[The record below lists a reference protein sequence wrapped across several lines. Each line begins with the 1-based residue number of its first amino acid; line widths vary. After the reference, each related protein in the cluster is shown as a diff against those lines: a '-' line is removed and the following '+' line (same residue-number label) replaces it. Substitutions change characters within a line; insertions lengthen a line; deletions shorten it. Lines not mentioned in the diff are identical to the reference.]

1 MVHKQVAPAG
11 RVVHRDAIT
20 DPAAIEYGN
29 LIGAAIIQ
37 GGSERLEVAHD
48 VRAVATDA
56 ALEATAQRVQQQVRG
71 GPGSA

>member
-1 MVHKQVAPAG
+1 MVHKQVASAG
-11 RVVHRDAIT
+11 RVAHRNAIT

-56 ALEATAQRVQQQVRG
+56 ALEAAAQRVQQQVRG